1 MDKSEE
7 LDNSIMTVRYK
18 LVLVGD
24 TMVGKTAILD
34 RFINNTILD
43 TGRHSLILLIISLLI
58 FF

>member
-34 RFINNTILD
+34 RSINDKFSGDYDVIK
-43 TGRHSLILLIISLLI
+43 S
-58 FF
+58 FFHI

>member
-34 RFINNTILD
+34 RFINDKFSGDYDVIKL
-43 TGRHSLILLIISLLI
+43 
-58 FF
+58 FFHIWFL